1 MEETH
6 LPAAQRANHHP
17 KTHIRVG
24 AATPHDM
31 LSEGEVATQLGV
43 SRTPVRE
50 AFTRLQSEGWLRLYP
65 RRGALVVPPDHEQAR
80 DLVTARIM
88 LESAALEAATGR
100 KPGEE
105 EPDLSQLSTALDDIV
120 DRQRAAL
127 ESHDFSAFVRHDLTF
142 HRAIV
147 EAAHNSIFLRFHDL
161 VADQE
166 ERMSMRSVRRSP
178 TAAQRVLDQH
188 RELVS
193 AVHAGDVDTFRSAL
207 RRHLLDIHSGL
218 LT

>member
-6 LPAAQRANHHP
+6 LPAAQRAYDHT
-17 KTHIRVG
+17 KTLILDG
-24 AATPHDM
+24 SAKPNDM

-105 EPDLSQLSTALDDIV
+105 EPDLVQLSTALYWSSAFRKANHAPSVNPGLVLRDPC
-120 DRQRAAL
+120 AEAL
-127 ESHDFSAFVRHDLTF
+127 ED
-142 HRAIV
+142 
-147 EAAHNSIFLRFHDL
+147 
-161 VADQE
+161 
-166 ERMSMRSVRRSP
+166 
-178 TAAQRVLDQH
+178 
-188 RELVS
+188 REPWPCVGVS
-193 AVHAGDVDTFRSAL
+193 AQPIHLRS
-207 RRHLLDIHSGL
+207 
-218 LT
+218 